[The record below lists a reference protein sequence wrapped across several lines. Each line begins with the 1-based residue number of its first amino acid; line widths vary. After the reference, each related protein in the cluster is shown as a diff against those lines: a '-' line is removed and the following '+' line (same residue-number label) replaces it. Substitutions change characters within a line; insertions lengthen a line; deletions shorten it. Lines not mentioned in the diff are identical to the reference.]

1 VSSSKKNKY
10 TYLLT
15 DGNSTVPT
23 AKNTKDKKSAPERE
37 SSARRTTP
45 ILCGY
50 LALSLIFFLLG
61 TAVANLFFAKGGT
74 AYGEMISVHFNTSE
88 ISKMLFTA
96 RIFAAR
102 VLPVVCLCIGALTYF
117 SGGVS
122 AAVLAVCSTVFGIGT
137 CGVLTFDPAHS
148 AEYILWSVLLLAEY
162 MACAIFARKF
172 FVHLFVD
179 KNGYGNVR
187 SLWVYLGIC
196 FAFLLI
202 LLLISVIYTLLL
214 YGGSVKI

>member
-1 VSSSKKNKY
+1 MSSSKKNKY

-23 AKNTKDKKSAPERE
+23 AKNTKDKKSAPERAGT
-37 SSARRTTP
+37 ARRTTS
-45 ILCGY
+45 LFGGY
-50 LALSLIFFLLG
+50 LALSLVFFLLG
-61 TAVANLFFAKGGT
+61 AAVANLFFAKGGG
-74 AYGEMISVHFNTSE
+74 AYTEIISAHFSTVGV
-88 ISKMLFTA
+88 SKTLFTA

-102 VLPVVCLCIGALTYF
+102 VLPVVCLCIGALTFF

-122 AAVLAVCSTVFGIGT
+122 AAVLAVCSAVFGIGT
-137 CGVLTFDPAHS
+137 CAVLTFDPAHS
-148 AEYILWSVLLLAEY
+148 AEYILWSILLIAEY
-162 MACAIFARKF
+162 IACAIFARKF
-172 FVHLFVD
+172 FIHLFVD